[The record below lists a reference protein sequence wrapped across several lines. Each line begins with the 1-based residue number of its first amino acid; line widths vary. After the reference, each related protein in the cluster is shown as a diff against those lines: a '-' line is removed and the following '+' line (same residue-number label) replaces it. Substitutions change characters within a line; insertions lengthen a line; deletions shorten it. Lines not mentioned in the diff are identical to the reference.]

1 LREAGVP
8 GAVRWVVLQTL
19 LLHPG
24 PHRAVRGVD
33 VEAAAEQLTQRD
45 AGLAEPGVERE
56 VYVSRL

>member
-1 LREAGVP
+1 
-8 GAVRWVVLQTL
+8 L